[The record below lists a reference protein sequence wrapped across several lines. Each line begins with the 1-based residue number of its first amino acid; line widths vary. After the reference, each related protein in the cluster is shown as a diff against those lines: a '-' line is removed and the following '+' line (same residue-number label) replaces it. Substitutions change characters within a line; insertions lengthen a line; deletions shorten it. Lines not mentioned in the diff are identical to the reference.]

1 MNGEW
6 AVRGRRR
13 TEENTLE
20 AIARD
25 NGQTWALE
33 VGLGREAGEKT
44 WDTFWRW
51 NWSDLPLDWIYE
63 VKEDKDSSDLGLSHW
78 VIEGNVLMLWENWGK
93 NRVRT
98 HAEWKSRDVD
108 WNPTCRPSSMCP
120 RSWGQRLWPCGVSG
134 RDDQYRSGW
143 ALLDIYLSLG
153 KRIYFRMG
161 SQK

>member
-78 VIEGNVLMLWENWGK
+78 VIEGNVLMLWKTGGRTEWG
-93 NRVRT
+93 
-98 HAEWKSRDVD
+98 
-108 WNPTCRPSSMCP
+108 P
-120 RSWGQRLWPCGVSG
+120 
-134 RDDQYRSGW
+134 
-143 ALLDIYLSLG
+143 
-153 KRIYFRMG
+153 MG
-161 SQK
+161 SGNQEMLIETPLADHHLCVPGAEAKGFDPVVCLGEMISIEVVGHC